1 MLPCKIHNYV
11 LLGKHYIPSHDVRSS
26 EEVLR
31 KFCGSM
37 WPLCAADDQQAEVK
51 LQKAASSN
59 LFVFGF
65 LKISITTDSSKV
77 YSMEKYAFGH

>member
-37 WPLCAADDQQAEVK
+37 WPLCAADDQQAGVK

-59 LFVFGF
+59 LFCFRF
-65 LKISITTDSSKV
+65 SKNQ
-77 YSMEKYAFGH
+77 YYNRFMQSLFYGEIRFWS